1 MIEHI
6 RISDFA
12 IIKTTDVDFHPGLNV
27 ITGETGSG
35 KSIIIEAMSL
45 ALGARADSSLVR
57 RGADKAKIQMQA
69 DLDGEP
75 CIITRELSR
84 SGRNLCRLNGDL
96 VSLNQIQEAAGR
108 IADIHG
114 QYDNQALLDPE
125 RHMDLVDAFRREEI
139 RPRFQ
144 AFTSAYV
151 DYKAVRGRLNKLLH
165 DERENRRRV
174 DLCRY
179 EREEIDAARLRVGED
194 AELNERI
201 TVLKNSEKIFQALS
215 LAQELLSGGDE
226 DSNAENLIGR
236 AEAQVSS
243 VASYSGELKE
253 ISDLLG
259 GISADLQEL
268 NERIRTVMDAADF
281 QPGEVDQV
289 ISRMDLIDSLK
300 SKYGRSIEEIL
311 TYRDR
316 IARELD
322 LVENFEEQKAAL
334 EKQTKAALEKLKEKT
349 EALTDARKRS
359 AQQLQ
364 QAIERELHD
373 LNFPFAHL
381 QISIEKAPAI
391 TASGGDRCEFLIST
405 NKGEPLKSLAK
416 TASGG
421 EISRIMLAI
430 KNVTGDDDHIPTMIF
445 DEIDTGISGITAS
458 VVARKLQQIS
468 RNHQILCITHLPQI
482 AAAADTNYRIYKDS
496 DDDAT
501 YSHIQLLTPEQKTAE
516 IARLLGGDTVTDLT
530 MQSAEELIRS
540 MRKSEDAGGAGQ
552 HSKRV

>member
-1 MIEHI
+1 MGYGEAEMIEHI

-57 RGADKAKIQMQA
+57 RGAEKAKIQMQA
-69 DLDGEP
+69 DLNGES
-75 CIITRELSR
+75 CVITRELSR
-84 SGRNLCRLNGDL
+84 NGRNICRLNGDL
-96 VSLNQIQEAAGR
+96 VSLSQIQETAEH

-125 RHMDLVDAFRREEI
+125 RHMELVDAYRREEI
-139 RPRFQ
+139 RPCFQ

-151 DYKAVRGRLNKLLH
+151 NYKAVRGRLNKLLH
-165 DERENRRRV
+165 DERENRRRI

-179 EREEIDAARLRVGED
+179 EKQEIDAAQLREGED
-194 AELNERI
+194 EELNERI

-215 LAQELLSGGDE
+215 LAQEILAGGDG
-226 DSNAENLIGR
+226 DDNAENMIGR

-243 VASYSGELKE
+243 IASYSGNLKE
-253 ISDLLG
+253 ISGLLES
-259 GISADLQEL
+259 ISADMQEL
-268 NERIRTVMDAADF
+268 NERIRTVMDATDF

-289 ISRMDLIDSLK
+289 ISRLDLIDSLK
-300 SKYGRSIEEIL
+300 SKYGRSIGEIL
-311 TYRDR
+311 SYRDR
-316 IARELD
+316 ISRELE
-322 LVENFEEQKAAL
+322 LVENFEDQKEELEKQAKAAL
-334 EKQTKAALEKLKEKT
+334 NELKEKT
-349 EALTDARKRS
+349 AALTEARKRS
-359 AQQLQ
+359 AGQLQ
-364 QAIERELHD
+364 NAIERELHD
-373 LNFPFAHL
+373 LNFPYARL
-381 QISIEKAPAI
+381 EIPVEKAPAI

-458 VVARKLQQIS
+458 VVARKLQQIAK
-468 RNHQILCITHLPQI
+468 NHQILCITHLPQI

-501 YSHIQLLTPEQKTAE
+501 YSHIQMLTADEKTAE

-530 MQSAEELIRS
+530 MQSAEELIRA
-540 MRKSEDAGGAGQ
+540 MQKKS
-552 HSKRV
+552 

>member
-57 RGADKAKIQMQA
+57 RGADKARIQMQA
-69 DLDGEP
+69 ELDGES

-84 SGRNLCRLNGDL
+84 NGRNLCRLNGDL
-96 VSLNQIQEAAGR
+96 VSLSQVQEAACR

-125 RHMDLVDAFRREEI
+125 RHMELVDAYRREEI
-139 RPRFQ
+139 RPKFQ

-151 DYKAVRGRLNKLLH
+151 NYKAVRGRLNKLLH
-165 DERENRRRV
+165 DERENRRRA

-179 EREEIDAARLRVGED
+179 EREEIDNAQLRDGED
-194 AELNERI
+194 TELSERI
-201 TVLKNSEKIFQALS
+201 SVLKNSEKIFQAMS
-215 LAQELLSGGDE
+215 LAQELLSGGE
-226 DSNAENLIGR
+226 ENAEAMIGQ
-236 AEAQVSS
+236 AESQIDS
-243 VASYSGELKE
+243 VAAYSSELKD
-253 ISDLLG
+253 ISALLNG
-259 GISADLQEL
+259 VSADLQEL
-268 NERIRTVMDAADF
+268 NERIRTVMDKTDF

-300 SKYGRSIEEIL
+300 SKYGRSIKEIL
-311 TYRDR
+311 SYRDR
-316 IARELD
+316 IAGELE

-334 EKQTKAALEKLKEKT
+334 EKQTKEALDILKEKT
-349 EALTDARKRS
+349 AELTEARQRS

-364 QAIERELHD
+364 EAIVRELHD
-373 LNFPFAHL
+373 LNFPYARL
-381 QISIEKAPAI
+381 QISVEKAPAI
-391 TASGGDRCEFLIST
+391 TSSGGDTCEFLIST

-416 TASGG
+416 TVSGG

-430 KNVTGDDDHIPTMIF
+430 KNVTGDDDQIPTMIF
-445 DEIDTGISGITAS
+445 DEIDTGISGVTAS
-458 VVARKLQQIS
+458 VVARKLQQIAK
-468 RNHQILCITHLPQI
+468 NHQILCITHLPQI

-501 YSHIQLLTPEQKTAE
+501 YSHIQLLNEEQKTDE
-516 IARLLGGDTVTDLT
+516 IARLLGGDAVTNLT
-530 MQSAEELIRS
+530 RKSAEELIRA
-540 MRKSEDAGGAGQ
+540 MRPHD
-552 HSKRV
+552 

>member
-12 IIKTTDVDFHPGLNV
+12 IIKSTDVDFHPGLNV

-45 ALGARADSSLVR
+45 ALGARADSSFVR
-57 RGADKAKIQMQA
+57 RGAEKAKIQMQA
-69 DLDGEP
+69 DLDGES

-84 SGRNLCRLNGDL
+84 NGRNLCRLNGDL
-96 VSLNQIQEAAGR
+96 VSLSQIQEAAGR

-125 RHMDLVDAFRREEI
+125 RHMELVDAFRHEDI
-139 RPRFQ
+139 RSRFQ

-151 DYKAVRGRLNKLLH
+151 NYKAVRGKLNKLLH

-174 DLCRY
+174 NLCRY
-179 EREEIDAARLRVGED
+179 ELQEIDAAQLRVGED
-194 AELNERI
+194 TELNERI
-201 TVLKNSEKIFQALS
+201 SVLKNSEKIFQAMNMT
-215 LAQELLSGGDE
+215 QELLNGGE
-226 DSNAENLIGR
+226 ENAENMIGQ
-236 AEAQVSS
+236 AEAQISS
-243 VASYSGELKE
+243 VASFSSDLKE
-253 ISDLLG
+253 ISGLLG

-268 NERIRTVMDAADF
+268 NDRIRTVTEKTDF

-289 ISRMDLIDSLK
+289 ISRLDLIDSLK

-311 TYRDR
+311 SYRDR
-316 IARELD
+316 IAGELE
-322 LVENFEEQKAAL
+322 LVENFEDQKAGL
-334 EKQTKAALEKLKEKT
+334 EKQTKAALDVLKEKT
-349 EALTDARKRS
+349 ASLTEARKRS
-359 AQQLQ
+359 AAELEA
-364 QAIERELHD
+364 AIERELHD
-373 LNFPFAHL
+373 LNFPYAQL
-381 QISIEKAPAI
+381 QITIEKAPAI
-391 TASGGDRCEFLIST
+391 TSSGGDLCEFLIST

-430 KNVTGDDDHIPTMIF
+430 KNVIGDDDQIPTMIF

-458 VVARKLQQIS
+458 VVARKLQQIAK
-468 RNHQILCITHLPQI
+468 NHQIICITHLPQI

-501 YSHIQLLTPEQKTAE
+501 YSHIQLLNPEQKTAE
-516 IARLLGGDTVTDLT
+516 IARLLGGDAVTDLT
-530 MQSAEELIRS
+530 MKSAEQLIWAMEKHR
-540 MRKSEDAGGAGQ
+540 Q
-552 HSKRV
+552 